1 MDASSVTRRSAH
13 ANCGETMAP
22 RDTADIVRVV
32 IEEIWN
38 KGALDLADEL
48 IAQDYINHG
57 GLIPDVVRGPEAIKL
72 SVALYRLAFPALE
85 IAIDELAVDGEI
97 ATLRWTARGMPTDG
111 GVANATAGV
120 PRALVGVTLSRF
132 AGRQIV
138 ESWTYWDVEGEVN
151 RLGLISNR
159 SDRHSGV
166 HSHDDT
172 SGFVA

>member
-1 MDASSVTRRSAH
+1 MDAICVASRPAH
-13 ANCGETMAP
+13 ANWGETMATSE
-22 RDTADIVRVV
+22 RLSVIRLV

-38 KGALDLADEL
+38 QGALDLADIL
-48 IAQDYINHG
+48 IAPDYINHG

-72 SVALYRLAFPALE
+72 SVAFYRLAFPALQ
-85 IAIDELAVDGEI
+85 IAIDDLAVDGEL

-111 GVANATAGV
+111 GVPNATAGV
-120 PRALVGVTLSRF
+120 PSALVGVTHSRF

-138 ESWTYWDVEGEVN
+138 ESWTYWDAEGEVS
-151 RLGLISNR
+151 RFGLMPNR

-166 HSHDDT
+166 RSHDDA

>member
-13 ANCGETMAP
+13 ANCGETMATSE
-22 RDTADIVRVV
+22 RLSVIRLV
-32 IEEIWN
+32 IEELWN
-38 KGALDLADEL
+38 QGALDLADEL
-48 IAQDYINHG
+48 FAHDYVNHG

-97 ATLRWTARGMPTDG
+97 ATLRWTARGMSTDG
-111 GVANATAGV
+111 GVPNATAGV

-138 ESWTYWDVEGEVN
+138 ESWTYWDAEGEVS
-151 RLGLISNR
+151 RLGLIPNG

-166 HSHDDT
+166 HSHDDA